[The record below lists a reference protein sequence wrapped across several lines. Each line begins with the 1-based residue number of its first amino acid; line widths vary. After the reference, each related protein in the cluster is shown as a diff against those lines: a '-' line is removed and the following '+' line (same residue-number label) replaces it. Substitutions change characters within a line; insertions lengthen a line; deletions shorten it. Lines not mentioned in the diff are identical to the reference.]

1 MVLTVNCLFAWLQK
15 GKSFEE
21 LKKELGEANIPMQLV
36 QQVGLGLLT
45 SSLLLPFKPGYL
57 THKSETRMTASI
69 LKQDPNTLNGK
80 KKAIYYDK
88 TQQEFDQRKSK
99 HIKG

>member
-1 MVLTVNCLFAWLQK
+1 
-15 GKSFEE
+15 
-21 LKKELGEANIPMQLV
+21 MQLV

-45 SSLLLPFKPGYL
+45 SSLLVPFKPGYL
-57 THKSETRMTASI
+57 NHKSETRMTAST
-69 LKQDPNTLNGK
+69 LKQDPNALNGK
-80 KKAIYYDK
+80 KKAVHYDK